1 MRRFRLSKSILIFGG
16 ESDIATA
23 VKAIEPSTVAISYKD
38 CDVRDSKQIAK
49 WLKKYKPKAVVNCA
63 GVSNVQLIKESNID
77 KWVQEIEVNL
87 TGSYR
92 IARECANLGIDTMV
106 FIASV
111 AGKYGKPEHSGYCAS
126 KCATISLV
134 QSLAFEGYKAYAI
147 SPGRVDTKMRENDYP
162 GEDKRTRLST
172 ASCANVIL
180 ECISGKYDPGDN
192 IIYRKRGF
200 RTLRRID
207 KGQPWKKYLNVQ
219 PYGTPKEI

>member
-1 MRRFRLSKSILIFGG
+1 MSKILIFGG
-16 ESDIATA
+16 ESDIASA
-23 VKAIEPSTVAISYKD
+23 VKAAKPSTITIPYRD
-38 CDVRDSKQIAK
+38 CDIRDSKQISK
-49 WLKKYKPKAVVNCA
+49 WLKKHKPDVVVNCA
-63 GVSNVQLIKESNID
+63 GVSNVQLIKGSNVK
-77 KWVQEIEVNL
+77 KWEQEIDVNL
-87 TGSYR
+87 VGGYR
-92 IARECANLGIDTMV
+92 IARECANLGIDTMI

-134 QSLAFEGYKAYAI
+134 QSLAFEGYKSYAI

-162 GEDKRTRLST
+162 GEDKRTRLTTESV
-172 ASCANVIL
+172 AEVIFD
-180 ECISGKYDPGDN
+180 CINGRYEPGDN

-207 KGQPWKKYLNVQ
+207 RGQPWKKYLNVQ

>member
-1 MRRFRLSKSILIFGG
+1 MNKPILIFGG
-16 ESDIATA
+16 ESDIASA
-23 VKAIEPSTVAISYKD
+23 VKIKDPSTVSISYSE
-38 CDVRDSKQIAK
+38 CDVRDSKAIK
-49 WLKKYKPKAVVNCA
+49 RVLKTHNPRAVVNCA
-63 GVSNVQLIKESNID
+63 GVSNVQLVKDSNIE

-92 IARECANLGIDTMV
+92 IARECAALGIDTMV

-111 AGKYGKPEHSGYCAS
+111 AGKYGKPEHSGYSAS

-162 GEDKRTRLST
+162 GEDKRTRLTTESV
-172 ASCANVIL
+172 ANVIM
-180 ECISGKYDPGDN
+180 ECVNGKYQSGDN

-207 KGQPWKKYLNVQ
+207 RGQPWKKYLNVQ
-219 PYGTPKEI
+219 PHGAPKEI

>member
-1 MRRFRLSKSILIFGG
+1 MRRFTLTKIVIFGG
-16 ESDIATA
+16 ESDIAS
-23 VKAIEPSTVAISYKD
+23 AIKEIEAATVNVSYAE
-38 CDVRDSKQIAK
+38 CDVTDSDRIRKI
-49 WLKKYKPKAVVNCA
+49 LEEEKPTAVVNCA
-63 GVSNVQLIKESNID
+63 GVSNVQLVKDSDIEL
-77 KWVQEIEVNL
+77 WEQEINVNL
-87 TGSYR
+87 IGSYR
-92 IARECANLGIDTMV
+92 IARECANLGIMDMV

-126 KCATISLV
+126 KCGTISLV
-134 QSLAFEGYKAYAI
+134 QSLAFEGYNAYAV

-162 GEDKRTRLST
+162 NEDARTRLTTKSV
-172 ASCANVIL
+172 AEVIL
-180 ECISGKYDPGDN
+180 ECINGRYESGDN